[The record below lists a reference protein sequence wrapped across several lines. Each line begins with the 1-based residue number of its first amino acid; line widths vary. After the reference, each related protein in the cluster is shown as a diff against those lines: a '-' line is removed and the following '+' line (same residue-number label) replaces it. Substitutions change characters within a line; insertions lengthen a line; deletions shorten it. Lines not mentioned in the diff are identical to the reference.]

1 MGPMGYSV
9 LGLKLQNKSL
19 EAQSSLGLGRA
30 GGEKKAGRKAA
41 QCSCGNYCV
50 LYSLFLSLRE
60 KTAELKVGLGNL
72 RFCEGMASWAPEAEL
87 TRDSWAWDLRECP
100 REKGKNRTGEGKQL
114 SQRMVSGEDY
124 PQPNP
129 CGGGPLEL
137 HLQHSLVSP
146 GGWEVSFCVP
156 TSQSLARGW
165 ASLPHR
171 TVAPSRARSTEETD
185 S

>member
-41 QCSCGNYCV
+41 QCSCSYCGNYCV

-60 KTAELKVGLGNL
+60 KTAELKAGLGNL

-87 TRDSWAWDLRECP
+87 TEI
-100 REKGKNRTGEGKQL
+100 
-114 SQRMVSGEDY
+114 
-124 PQPNP
+124 
-129 CGGGPLEL
+129 
-137 HLQHSLVSP
+137 P
-146 GGWEVSFCVP
+146 GHGI
-156 TSQSLARGW
+156 
-165 ASLPHR
+165 
-171 TVAPSRARSTEETD
+171 
-185 S
+185 

>member
-1 MGPMGYSV
+1 MGFEGVPSR
-9 LGLKLQNKSL
+9 
-19 EAQSSLGLGRA
+19 E
-30 GGEKKAGRKAA
+30 GEEQDRG
-41 QCSCGNYCV
+41 S
-50 LYSLFLSLRE
+50 
-60 KTAELKVGLGNL
+60 
-72 RFCEGMASWAPEAEL
+72 
-87 TRDSWAWDLRECP
+87 
-100 REKGKNRTGEGKQL
+100 KQL
-114 SQRMVSGEDY
+114 SQHMVSGEDY

-146 GGWEVSFCVP
+146 GGREVSFCVP

-171 TVAPSRARSTEETD
+171 KVAPSRARSTEETD